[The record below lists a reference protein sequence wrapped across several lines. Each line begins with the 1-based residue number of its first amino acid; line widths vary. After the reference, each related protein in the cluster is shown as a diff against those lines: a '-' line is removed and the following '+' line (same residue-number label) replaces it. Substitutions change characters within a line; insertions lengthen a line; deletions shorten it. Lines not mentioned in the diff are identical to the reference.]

1 MKRTLLI
8 ILVALLSLTAL
19 FAAETL
25 EGNIIEIEKYGHALL
40 DITIEEAS
48 QAGYDLGDTVNV
60 VFSNGYTLEGIPYFS
75 GYYVGVG
82 EPVLRAYPGDTNIA
96 VCVNFGRINEI
107 AGVGVGDGVT
117 ITMDE
122 KEGMIVEYEL
132 NSLEYSSDRADFRS
146 NAQFANFRE
155 IYMGDIAAPGI
166 LYRSA
171 SPINNEHNRAHYANA
186 FAEAAGV
193 NGVLNL
199 ADTNEDVESYIAA
212 DDFDSEYYAS
222 LYEEGKVLALGMSVD
237 FLSDDFGNKLAAGI
251 EKLSELDP
259 PYLIHCTEGKDRAG
273 FTSALF
279 ECLLGG
285 SYDEIVDDFMLSMA
299 NYYGVTEETDARKY
313 QFIFENN
320 IAAMLPVI
328 TGGEDPTTADLSAA
342 ARSYLIDHGMS
353 EEAVDRLV
361 GKLTGSIHVN

>member
-1 MKRTLLI
+1 MANMKVILATKIEGLGCEADLVTVKAGYGRNYLI
-8 ILVALLSLTAL
+8 PQGLAFEATPANQRFINMLQKKRAERE
-19 FAAETL
+19 AAEL
-25 EGNIIEIEKYGHALL
+25 
-40 DITIEEAS
+40 
-48 QAGYDLGDTVNV
+48 
-60 VFSNGYTLEGIPYFS
+60 
-75 GYYVGVG
+75 
-82 EPVLRAYPGDTNIA
+82 
-96 VCVNFGRINEI
+96 
-107 AGVGVGDGVT
+107 
-117 ITMDE
+117 
-122 KEGMIVEYEL
+122 
-132 NSLEYSSDRADFRS
+132 
-146 NAQFANFRE
+146 ANFRE

-353 EEAVDRLV
+353 EEGVDRLV